1 VISAVQTQTI
11 VLDVAEYTEESV
23 QNVIDLVNST
33 KLAIDSIIQI

>member
-11 VLDVAEYTEESV
+11 VLDVTEYTEESV

>member
-23 QNVIDLVNST
+23 QSVIDLVNST